1 MKDIASAI
9 EGKRANTQFM
19 GLDINL
25 PVFSISSG
33 LAVIFS
39 LPNNYISVQ
48 T

>member
-1 MKDIASAI
+1 
-9 EGKRANTQFM
+9 M

-39 LPNNYISVQ
+39 LLVLIFPEASYELLNNAKEI
-48 T
+48 TKRFF